1 MTEQIIMLALAVL
14 PVIVLAVFIYRK
26 DKFEKEPLKMLV
38 RAFLFGCLSVLPAI
52 FLESFLS
59 SLYTGFGGD
68 SLPGVFSGLYNGF
81 VVAGSSEELSKLLLL
96 MWAVWKSRE
105 FNEYFDGIV
114 YAAFVSLGF
123 AGLENIMYVFSQD
136 TYPSALMT
144 GSMRALLS
152 VPGHFLFG
160 VAMGY
165 YVGLAKFQPENR
177 STCLLK
183 AFLVPMLLHG
193 TFDALLMIP
202 EAMGEDGS
210 WLSAILFPL
219 FIYFDIRMWKIC
231 MRKLRHLQELSGQ
244 QSYSSD
250 NYTTGDN
257 DNPDVP
263 NHGNDGSGDAFD
275 GFNWNV

>member
-81 VVAGSSEELSKLLLL
+81 VVAGSSEELSKL
-96 MWAVWKSRE
+96 
-105 FNEYFDGIV
+105 
-114 YAAFVSLGF
+114 
-123 AGLENIMYVFSQD
+123 
-136 TYPSALMT
+136 
-144 GSMRALLS
+144 
-152 VPGHFLFG
+152 
-160 VAMGY
+160 
-165 YVGLAKFQPENR
+165 
-177 STCLLK
+177 
-183 AFLVPMLLHG
+183 
-193 TFDALLMIP
+193 
-202 EAMGEDGS
+202 
-210 WLSAILFPL
+210 
-219 FIYFDIRMWKIC
+219 
-231 MRKLRHLQELSGQ
+231 RHLQELSGQ